1 MPHARTHT
9 THTRVSAR
17 SPTFAWGV
25 LERLAEMVHGL
36 SAAPRDKMKLVHMLR
51 RMHHDPAM
59 AQQSRAICEELLED
73 YPGEFALFISFLPLA
88 HFCFSSHATHTHDTH
103 ARHRESVYGDG
114 VGRPH

>member
-1 MPHARTHT
+1 MPHTHTRT

-73 YPGEFALFISFLPLA
+73 YPGEFALFLSL
-88 HFCFSSHATHTHDTH
+88 SSHRPLVSCDTTHTTH
-103 ARHRESVYGDG
+103 MAQGERLR
-114 VGRPH
+114 